1 MQQKWIHYLWEK
13 QFLQILTIGVRS
25 TLLSSS
31 NRNANTMQFS
41 VLLNWCMAL
50 NEFIAGSAIIA
61 SIHCCGNPHCFS
73 SEGHI
78 PLNRSGLL
86 LHPYE
91 ASSTRNKCI
100 CPTNSEVWFFFFS
113 SDVWGCSAEFRDSYF
128 WFDKDNRR
136 KLAPRNICLS
146 LVLVVISHGSMIGQG
161 NVI

>member
-100 CPTNSEVWFFFFS
+100 CPTNSEVWFFFFFPLMCEAALQNS
-113 SDVWGCSAEFRDSYF
+113 ET
-128 WFDKDNRR
+128 
-136 KLAPRNICLS
+136 
-146 LVLVVISHGSMIGQG
+146 VISDLTKTTEENWLLEISAYP
-161 NVI
+161 